1 VIVPPRDSVRPSDK
15 KEPRILFL
23 GILDPKKGFTDL
35 MRAIPAVLAIVPTAS
50 FVFAGDG
57 DVESARLLASELN
70 ISASVTFL
78 GFVHGERK
86 VRQLQ
91 CAAVLCL
98 PSYDEGMPMALLEG
112 MSYGIPVVATP
123 VGGIPDLICSGEN
136 GLLVS
141 PGDID
146 GLARAIVSLLT
157 NPALSASIGNA
168 GFAHIERFHSID
180 HVCTL
185 LNGIYASLSSKPTP
199 ESGHAVD
206 ASPS

>member
-1 VIVPPRDSVRPSDK
+1 
-15 KEPRILFL
+15 
-23 GILDPKKGFTDL
+23 
-35 MRAIPAVLAIVPTAS
+35 
-50 FVFAGDG
+50 
-57 DVESARLLASELN
+57 
-70 ISASVTFL
+70 
-78 GFVHGERK
+78 
-86 VRQLQ
+86 
-91 CAAVLCL
+91 
-98 PSYDEGMPMALLEG
+98 
-112 MSYGIPVVATP
+112 

-185 LNGIYASLSSKPTP
+185 LNGIYASLSGKPTP
-199 ESGHAVD
+199 ESGRAVD